1 MDVVIVLT
9 MVNSFTGQTYI
20 KTHQIIV
27 LKYMQFIEAIKKK
40 EDGPGVVIQAYN
52 PSIRKAEAGGL
63 L

>member
-27 LKYMQFIEAIKKK
+27 LKYVQFIEAIKK